1 MLFDHIGQLKREGKT
16 IPEIKETLENELQ
29 SNETPSNA
37 DRKSLQNGLQNPKS
51 EGRGQPGETDIQ
63 ARLIDALQKSNQ
75 EVREAKDEVIESQ
88 QETINSLRENVKLI
102 TDGRDPEAV
111 KEEHEQKVKEAAEKE
126 QKIEQLRKEKERQ
139 KKLERR
145 RQQRREELLAELKSL
160 EGKWFKSRR
169 REEIIDKLKRLDQL
183 DNQDENRSDQ

>member
-1 MLFDHIGQLKREGKT
+1 MVFDHIGQLKRKGKT
-16 IPEIKETLENELQ
+16 IPEIRETLENELH

-37 DRKSLQNGLQNPKS
+37 DRKSFQNGLQNPKS
-51 EGRGQPGETDIQ
+51 EGRRQPGETEIQ
-63 ARLIDALQKSNQ
+63 ARLIEALQESNQ
-75 EVREAKDEVIESQ
+75 EVREAKDEVIRSQ
-88 QETINSLRENVKLI
+88 QETIESLQENVKLI

-111 KEEHEQKVKEAAEKE
+111 KEEHEQKVKEAAKKE

-139 KKLERR
+139 KKRERR

-169 REEIIDKLKRLDQL
+169 REEIIAKLERLDEL
-183 DNQDENRSDQ
+183 DNQDGKRPDQ